1 MTLAGKPLCAL
12 VLAMLPLALAVAQPY
27 PSKPIRLIVG
37 SSAGGGG
44 DIMARTVSP
53 PLSDTL
59 GQQVIIDN
67 RPGAGGNIG
76 ADIVAKAP
84 PDGYTLLFAFTG
96 HVINPGLY
104 SKLPFDTVRDFAP
117 ITILATNQT
126 LLLVHPS
133 VPVKSVKDLIALAK
147 SRPGKLT
154 VAGLPGGSQ
163 HLAGELFKAMAGIDL
178 LFVPFKGN
186 GPALSALLGGEVD
199 ISFNTVAAAQSF
211 VRAGKLRA
219 LAVAGSRRSELVPD
233 LPTISEAGLPGFSSS
248 GWYGILAPAGTPQG
262 TITRLNQALV
272 TILRSTEMKQRLMS
286 SGNEPVG
293 NAPEEFDA
301 FIRKEIPRWEKVIKG
316 AGIKLQ

>member
-1 MTLAGKPLCAL
+1 MAVAGKTLCAL
-12 VLAMLPLALAVAQPY
+12 VLAMSPLALAFAQPY

-37 SSAGGGG
+37 SSPGGGG
-44 DIMARTVSP
+44 DIMARTVSL

-133 VPVKSVKDLIALAK
+133 VPAKSVKDLIALAK

-163 HLAGELFKAMAGIDL
+163 HLAGELFKSMAGVDL

-199 ISFNTVAAAQSF
+199 ISFNTLAAAQSF

-248 GWYGILAPAGTPQG
+248 GWYGILAPAGTPRDI
-262 TITRLNQALV
+262 ITRLNQALV
-272 TILRSTEMKQRLMS
+272 TILRSAEMKQRLLS

-293 NAPEEFDA
+293 NTPEQFDA
-301 FIRKEIPRWEKVIKG
+301 FIRTEIPRWTKVIKG

>member
-1 MTLAGKPLCAL
+1 MAIAWHLLCAL
-12 VLAMLPLALAVAQPY
+12 VLAVSSMAFVFAQSY

-44 DIMARTVSP
+44 DMIARTVSAP
-53 PLSDTL
+53 FSDTL

-84 PDGYTLLFAFTG
+84 PDGYILLFAFTG

-117 ITILATNQT
+117 ITVLATNQT
-126 LLLVHPS
+126 LLLVHPT
-133 VPVKSVKDLIALAK
+133 VPARSVKDLIALAK

-186 GPALSALLGGEVD
+186 GPALGALLGGEVD
-199 ISFNTVAAAQSF
+199 ISFNTLAAAQSF

-248 GWYGILAPAGTPQG
+248 GWYGILAPAGTPRD
-262 TITRLNQALV
+262 IVTRLNQALV
-272 TILRSTEMKQRLMS
+272 TILRSTDMKQRLLS

-293 NAPEEFDA
+293 NTPEQFDA
-301 FIRKEIPRWEKVIKG
+301 FIRKEIPRWTKVIKD
-316 AGIKLQ
+316 AGITLQ